1 MKVIKNLN
9 GSFRPG
15 RATAI
20 ALGTFDG
27 VHLGHQ
33 QVIQTML
40 NTAKAMDYDASV
52 FTFSNL
58 PKLFN
63 RLVSKEIQTMTSGAL
78 SSSSLGGLGSQE
90 ERILSIDDKIELFET
105 LGVENL
111 WIVPFN
117 EAIQQMPREQFLTF
131 LCSELKMAHLT
142 VGYNFKFGAG
152 GAGDVAWLMSVH
164 KSYGFT
170 CHVVGAISD
179 DTGAVS
185 STRIRS
191 HLRDGDILGANALL
205 GRHHWVSGVVHPGKQ
220 LGRTIGFP
228 TANLKISPNMTL
240 IKSGVYVTETQ
251 VGDAFFLSVTNVGY
265 NPTFEQEEFNLETY
279 ILDFNQ
285 TLYHQRIKVYFRARI
300 RDELKF
306 SGIDELKEWIE
317 KDVLE
322 TRKYFEVHPIQRHHS
337 VI

>member
-1 MKVIKNLN
+1 MKVIKNLS
-9 GSFRPG
+9 GSFRPN
-15 RATAI
+15 RPTAI

-40 NTAKAMDYDASV
+40 NTAKAMDYDGSV

-58 PKLFN
+58 PKQFN
-63 RLVSKEIQTMTSGAL
+63 QL
-78 SSSSLGGLGSQE
+78 SAQKSPAYFE
-90 ERILSIDDKIELFET
+90 DRILSIDDKIELFET
-105 LGVENL
+105 LGIENL

-117 EAIQQMPREQFLTF
+117 EGIQQMPREQFLDF
-131 LCSELKMAHLT
+131 LCKELKMEHLT

-164 KSYGFT
+164 KEYGFT

-185 STRIRS
+185 STRIRQ
-191 HLRDGDILGANALL
+191 HLRDGDILSANALL

-251 VGDAFFLSVTNVGY
+251 VGDELFLSVTNVGY

-279 ILDFNQ
+279 ILDFDR

-306 SGIDELKEWIE
+306 SGVEELKEWIE
-317 KDVLE
+317 KDVVE
-322 TRKYFEVHPIQRHHS
+322 TRKYFEVHPIQRPHS